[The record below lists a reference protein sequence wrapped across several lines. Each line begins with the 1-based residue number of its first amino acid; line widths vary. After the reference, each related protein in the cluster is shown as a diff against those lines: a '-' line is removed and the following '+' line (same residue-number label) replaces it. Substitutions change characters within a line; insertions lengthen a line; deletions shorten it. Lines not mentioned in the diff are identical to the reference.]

1 MFKHTQKLSVF
12 DHFVGL
18 ALKGLDLNEVALI
31 FIRII
36 KKWTKY
42 DKFQYKTAKIFN
54 YIITT

>member
-54 YIITT
+54 